1 MNLFKSGIAL
11 LLSLSFI
18 PFTLAGDNGGGSGG
32 AGQGRSQNVV
42 VDIET
47 VQAQTYQEE
56 LSALGTVYARNQ
68 ITLTSKVAGSINK
81 LNFTDSQTVPA
92 DYPLIELDSRFE
104 QARLQEA
111 EVKLLEDKRRLSE
124 MQLLEAKKAVSV
136 SELQAQQALVEQ
148 SRASVEAAATT
159 LSFYTLEA
167 PFAGVLGL
175 SDLSPGQYIRAGDPL
190 VSLTDLERLYI
201 DLNFPDKYLSQ
212 IHTGMMVQFKF
223 ESWPELSFQADITSL
238 DSMINI
244 DSRNFRVRAD
254 IDNTEGLLR
263 PGLLAQASLQLTPY
277 SVIMVPTSS
286 IFYRGPQAFVYR
298 VVNNKA
304 VEQPVSTLQIVG
316 EKTYIT
322 SGLDAGD
329 EIITAG
335 IGKVS
340 NGVIV
345 TPSSTMI
352 SNNRQLAQQNSEA
365 QS

>member
-1 MNLFKSGIAL
+1 MNLFKPGIAL

-18 PFTLAGDNGGGSGG
+18 PFTIASGGGGG
-32 AGQGRSQNVV
+32 GQGRSQNIV

-68 ITLTSKVAGSINK
+68 IVLTSKVAGSIDT

-92 DYPLIELDSRFE
+92 GYPLIELDNRFE
-104 QARLQEA
+104 KARLQEA
-111 EVKLLEDKRRLSE
+111 KAKLLEDKRRLSE
-124 MQLLEAKKAVSV
+124 MQLLKAKRAVSV

-148 SRASVEAAATT
+148 SRASAEAAATT

-190 VSLTDLERLYI
+190 VTLTDLEHLYV

-212 IHTGMMVQFKF
+212 IQAGMTVQFQF
-223 ESWPELSFQADITSL
+223 ESWPGLSFHADITSL
-238 DSMINI
+238 DSLVNI
-244 DSRNFRVRAD
+244 ESRNFRVRAD

-263 PGLLAQASLQLTPY
+263 PGLLAQAVLQLTPH
-277 SVIMVPTSS
+277 SVITVPTSS

-298 VVNNKA
+298 VVENKA
-304 VEQPVSTLQIVG
+304 VEQPVATLQIVG
-316 EKTYIT
+316 EKTYIS
-322 SGLDAGD
+322 SGLSVGD

-335 IGKVS
+335 VGKVS
-340 NGVIV
+340 NGLIV
-345 TPSSTMI
+345 NPSSAMKKG
-352 SNNRQLAQQNSEA
+352 NRQLTQQNSEA
-365 QS
+365 QP